1 MSLFLSIAILAST
14 PQNSQ
19 RNEQPP
25 IQAEKPQ
32 MKANFTTFDQLADS
46 LSTRVQT
53 GTLLFSKGDCLAV
66 RIYTKSAYTH
76 VAMVVMRNGE
86 PVVYDSMNGTGAR
99 CLTLKNYL
107 NTQRPATIHLFQPQ
121 TPFNTSMAANYER
134 YLDQKLGTPY
144 SIRHHLTGNRATGIH
159 CAEYAIDALSA
170 CNLMKANAPA
180 KVSPA
185 SLVTGIVKSE
195 RYTPSITFELKRPPL
210 ITKKSSAWYQQLWI
224 DTKNCTSAC
233 CVKLRGWVFCQ

>member
-1 MSLFLSIAILAST
+1 MSLFLSIAILASAPLNT
-14 PQNSQ
+14 Q

-25 IQAEKPQ
+25 IPAEKPQ
-32 MKANFTTFDQLADS
+32 MKTNFTTFDQLADS
-46 LSTRVQT
+46 LSSRVQT

-86 PVVYDSMNGTGAR
+86 PLVYDSMNGTGTR

-107 NTQRPATIHLFQPQ
+107 NTQRPATIHIFQPK
-121 TPFNTSMAANYER
+121 TKFNSSMTSQYER

-144 SIRHHLTGNRATGIH
+144 SIKHHLTGSRAKGIH

-185 SLVTGIVKSE
+185 SLVKGIVKSD
-195 RYTPSITFELKRPPL
+195 RYIPSITFELKRPPRV
-210 ITKKSSAWYQQLWI
+210 TEKSSGWCHQLWI

-233 CVKLRGWVFCQ
+233 CIKLRGWVFCQ